1 MDAITDS
8 HCLIFLPLF
17 SQVLRVCTYLLLNIA
32 EDVRVEEKMRRK
44 NIVGLLVR
52 MQERESPDLLL
63 LVVSF
68 LKKLSCYME
77 NKDDMVSDQTVMRNN
92 RQNFTKIEWK
102 VMLGSGNAVADGEDV
117 YTSQCWWC

>member
-1 MDAITDS
+1 MDVIDNS
-8 HCLIFLPLF
+8 HHLNSLPSF

-77 NKDDMVSDQTVMRNN
+77 NKDDMV
-92 RQNFTKIEWK
+92 K
-102 VMLGSGNAVADGEDV
+102 G
-117 YTSQCWWC
+117 

>member
-1 MDAITDS
+1 MDVINNS
-8 HCLIFLPLF
+8 HHLNSLSSF

-77 NKDDMVSDQTVMRNN
+77 NKDDMV
-92 RQNFTKIEWK
+92 KGK
-102 VMLGSGNAVADGEDV
+102 AG
-117 YTSQCWWC
+117 